1 MGRVIDRERELKTL
15 AKVVMTIS
23 IFLAT
28 ISDGLAG
35 RMTKL
40 PGGVKCADLFNNDQ
54 PICVF
59 EIQIGRIT
67 AGTPDD
73 VRYLLEHRNSYPQKI
88 WGSGVALDSL
98 GGDVAASIEIGR
110 LMRDQNIT
118 ATISSSA
125 KCVSACVFVLAGA
138 SQRKIKGAVGI
149 HRPYFT
155 TMGNSTANSPDAVI
169 HNYRE
174 LVKQVRDYL
183 TDMGVAPR
191 LLDEMLR
198 IEPNDVRYL
207 TRTELEAYGLG
218 EGAPGDDVENIK
230 SVVRFSVMPA
240 AAISTVS
247 RSGTTATGSRHRPR
261 VRHRRASHTAWRSR
275 WRALSPRRRSMPS
288 NSTDRSPPNRPR
300 AAPLSGT
307 LGAAKAMVLQ
317 QARQGPLSAIA
328 LAAGSAPAGPAF
340 HAAGGFFLSIDRA
353 LARSDAGSGA
363 FRFRLATCPWRFKR
377 VDPDT
382 PANAT

>member
-1 MGRVIDRERELKTL
+1 LKS
-15 AKVVMTIS
+15 KS
-23 IFLAT
+23 
-28 ISDGLAG
+28 AG
-35 RMTKL
+35 S
-40 PGGVKCADLFNNDQ
+40 
-54 PICVF
+54 
-59 EIQIGRIT
+59 
-67 AGTPDD
+67 PDD

-98 GGDVAASIEIGR
+98 GGDVAASIEIGS

-218 EGAPGDDVENIK
+218 EGAPGDDVENIASYK
-230 SVVRFSVMPA
+230 EAVAIKA
-240 AAISTVS
+240 AAAYGLSRQEYNR
-247 RSGTTATGSRHRPR
+247 RSGLINQTCKLDFYQSAFEPVDYSAFGRTEEE
-261 VRHRRASHTAWRSR
+261 
-275 WRALSPRRRSMPS
+275 
-288 NSTDRSPPNRPR
+288 
-300 AAPLSGT
+300 
-307 LGAAKAMVLQ
+307 LQ
-317 QARQGPLSAIA
+317 MSKREL
-328 LAAGSAPAGPAF
+328 LAHDLETEEKGWAHCYKMIMTHG
-340 HAAGGFFLSIDRA
+340 R
-353 LARSDAGSGA
+353 
-363 FRFRLATCPWRFKR
+363 
-377 VDPDT
+377 
-382 PANAT
+382 